1 MSLYIISQNK
11 TIIKKV
17 NDYIMIEEQ
26 ITTNA
31 NNPNKNS
38 VDSIIT
44 GYTIVVD
51 NISLAKYTSRAT
63 AEKIVNEIQHL
74 FANKTTSKGKDGMS
88 DSAGLKFV
96 NGDIFYEM
104 PKDTPPTQKEK
115 DV

>member
-11 TIIKKV
+11 TIIKNV
-17 NDYIMIEEQ
+17 NDYIMVEEQ

-31 NNPNKNS
+31 NNPNKNI

-44 GYTIVVD
+44 GYTIIVD
-51 NISLAKYTSRAT
+51 NIPLAKYTSKAI
-63 AEKIVNEIQHL
+63 AERIVDEIRHL
-74 FANKTTSKGKDGMS
+74 FANKTTIKGKDGTS

-104 PKDTPPTQKEK
+104 PKDTPPTEK
-115 DV
+115 